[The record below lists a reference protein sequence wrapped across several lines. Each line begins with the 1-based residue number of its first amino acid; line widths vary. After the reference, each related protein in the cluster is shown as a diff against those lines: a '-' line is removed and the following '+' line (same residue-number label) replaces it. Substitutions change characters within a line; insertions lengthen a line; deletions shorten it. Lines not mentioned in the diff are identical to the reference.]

1 MEFISVSGASNV
13 GSQPTFTSFE
23 FTFESKRNHFV
34 NLTLFCVVPTLA
46 KQETFDEVWER
57 IEKSGVFSAEKGQG
71 ISKEAAFRDVN
82 KLCKLGKAALLS
94 ERVENRIK
102 DLVITRLQE
111 MRDNA
116 GEFE

>member
-23 FTFESKRNHFV
+23 FTFEM
-34 NLTLFCVVPTLA
+34 PTLA